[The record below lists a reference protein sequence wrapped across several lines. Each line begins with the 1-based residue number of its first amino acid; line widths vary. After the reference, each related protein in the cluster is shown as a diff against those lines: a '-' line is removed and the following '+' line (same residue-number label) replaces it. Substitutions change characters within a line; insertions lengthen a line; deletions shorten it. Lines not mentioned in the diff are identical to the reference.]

1 MLWRPVRDID
11 LEACLDIEPRH
22 LGAELVGQQKA
33 LAAWRWMLRSPA
45 FEGAVFELETPDA
58 GCEIVGFG
66 AAAFV
71 LSSFVNDEVENPQP
85 GLNAR
90 IVASIVDHR
99 PVLLDYEQLREENTN
114 SQLQLV
120 VLSSIWK
127 QPLDAVE
134 MGEGIA
140 LMGSVFVRHFIG
152 YRISR
157 ILYEAIGENEVKV
170 HDATGVSRF
179 VRKYDDDRALSNIT
193 RESAF
198 SLTGS
203 SVSTLFVDRL
213 PALRLTEAD
222 QRLLRAALDELTDED
237 LAQQLRVHVGGVKK
251 RWSKI
256 FDRISDVRP
265 DILFDCHDSTDGR
278 TRGKQKRHR
287 VLAYIREHPEELR
300 PFDYSHGTHQSALH
314 RRGIIEDAPAG

>member
-11 LEACLDIEPRH
+11 LQACLDLEPRH
-22 LGAELVGQQKA
+22 IGVELVGRQKA

-45 FEGAVFELETPDA
+45 FEGAVFELETPDG

-71 LSSFVNDEVENPQP
+71 LSSFANDEVENPQP
-85 GLNAR
+85 RLNAR
-90 IVASIVDHR
+90 IVASIVNQC
-99 PVLLDYEQLREENTN
+99 PVLPDYAQLREENTN

-127 QPLDAVE
+127 SPLDADE

-179 VRKYDDDRALSNIT
+179 VCKYGDDRALSNIT

-213 PALRLTEAD
+213 PVLRLTEAD
-222 QRLLRAALDELTDED
+222 QRLLHAALDELTDED
-237 LAQQLRVHVGGVKK
+237 LAQRLNVHVGRVKK

-256 FDRISDVRP
+256 FERIAGIRP
-265 DILFDCHDSTDGR
+265 NILSDCHDSSDFR

-300 PFDYSHGTHQSALH
+300 PFDYSRGTHQSPLH
-314 RRGIIEDAPAG
+314 RRGITEDVVS